1 MKYQFLLFDLDNT
14 LLDFNLAEDKAL
26 NTLFTK
32 YGVKNEEIEL
42 YKAFYKPLNQE
53 LWKKLEQKLITRE
66 ELLRTRFYKLFS
78 HFGIELDGE
87 VLAKEY
93 EFILG
98 EHGDHIDGAI
108 ELLEELQDSGFQIIA
123 ISNGVSKIQR
133 SRLFLSE
140 VTSFLKEIFISE
152 EMGVQKPDIEFFQM
166 VESKVN
172 LFDKEKSIVIGD
184 SLSADI
190 QGANNYE
197 IDCVWYNPDKKENT
211 GTARPTF
218 EVGNFEELKKLLL
231 GR

>member
-14 LLDFNLAEDKAL
+14 LLDFDLAEDRAL
-26 NTLFTK
+26 NTLFSK
-32 YGVKNEEIEL
+32 HGVKEEEIEI

-78 HFGIELDGE
+78 HFGIELDGD

-93 EFILG
+93 ELLLG
-98 EHGDHIDGAI
+98 EHGEHIAGAV
-108 ELLEELQDSGFQIIA
+108 ELLEELEKAGFQIIA

-133 SRLFLSE
+133 SRLFSSE
-140 VTSFLKEIFISE
+140 VTAFLKEIFISE

-166 VESKVN
+166 VESK
-172 LFDKEKSIVIGD
+172 LDGFDKSRAVVIGD

-190 QGANNYE
+190 QGANHYE
-197 IDCVWYNPDKKENT
+197 IDCIWYNPQKKVNT
-211 GTARPTF
+211 SAAKPTF
-218 EVGNFEELKKLLL
+218 EVTNYGQLKKLLFC
-231 GR
+231 